1 MRIVHLTLGAALA
14 VVPLA
19 GAADSPATDDD
30 LRIRGVF
37 ETSLPNTERKHSLR
51 LILHPHLGDL
61 SERDHLRTALGFRY
75 GLNEN
80 WEATAEVETFFTHG
94 LKEGALFSD
103 YGFSGVHLGTKYRLG
118 ERLLP
123 GWDTAVGLDW
133 SRPVSSPPPDVTDGL
148 RHLAP
153 YVTFSRQLESHPD
166 WRVFFGVNYEDLA
179 DTGIPGRLRKNQ
191 LEADNVGVTGGFLYT
206 RGDLTYSL
214 EAAYNTEHP
223 TVDVGKDVLVL
234 RPGLVWV
241 VPGRYTFGAKGKW
254 LLGLGLRLGHG
265 RDGYDVGA
273 SAKLRVNFDFK
284 RLMGRK
290 PARSF
295 IP

>member
-1 MRIVHLTLGAALA
+1 MKTLCCALG
-14 VVPLA
+14 VVLA
-19 GAADSPATDDD
+19 GLPAARAVDSPATDDD

-37 ETSLPNTERKHSLR
+37 ETSLPKTERKHSLR
-51 LILHPHLGDL
+51 LILHPHLGDF

-80 WEATAEVETFFTHG
+80 WEATAEAETFFTHG
-94 LKEGALFSD
+94 LKAGGLFSD

-118 ERLLP
+118 DVVLP
-123 GWDTAVGLDW
+123 GWDTAVGFDW

-148 RHLAP
+148 RHMTSF
-153 YVTFSRQLESHPD
+153 VTFSRQLEAHPA
-166 WRVFFGVNYEDLA
+166 WRVFFGANYEDVA
-179 DTGIPGRLRKNQ
+179 DTEIPGRLRKNQ
-191 LEADNVGVTGGFLYT
+191 LDADNVGVTGGFLYT
-206 RGDLTYSL
+206 HGALTYSL
-214 EAAYNTEHP
+214 EAGYNTEHP
-223 TVDVGKDVLVL
+223 TVDVGKDVFVL

-241 VPGRYTFGAKGKW
+241 VPERYTFGAKGKW

-265 RDGYDVGA
+265 RDGYDLGA

-290 PARSF
+290 PARY
-295 IP
+295 PAP